1 MLLPRPLIGVM
12 NIQNKKFIINTSD
25 IILFLKNEYGL
36 ARPYARRMPQGVIDF
51 NYAVF
56 SGKQQYVFKMFNT
69 RNSEQVNFELSAL
82 QRLARFDFKTPRL
95 VLTKLNKRASTIA
108 GRPCALLRFIP
119 GRTLLHPN
127 LDDMRIIGHMLGE
140 LHVRLGKIQ
149 QKVKKQTWEP
159 KDIKRY
165 LKTCRGSIIRKRYPK
180 AGAIISFIQKELASI
195 TFPDGLPQ
203 SVTHQDVKP
212 ENIIK
217 DECGI
222 IHFIDFDACYRGIM
236 LYDVMTPII
245 WMGFT
250 KSGQLRRPYIKAII
264 TGYQHAR
271 VLTPKEKRHLYDA
284 LRFRLLREAFVWP
297 MRFSPRVAQ
306 PKSERFMRAYKKLS
320 SHKSFVESLC
330 KI

>member
-1 MLLPRPLIGVM
+1 M

-119 GRTLLHPN
+119 GRTLLRPN

-140 LHVRLGKIQ
+140 LHVRLRKIQ
-149 QKVKKQTWEP
+149 QKVRKQTWEP

-165 LKTCRGSIIRKRYPK
+165 LKMYRGSIIRKRYPK
-180 AGAIISFIQKELASI
+180 AGAIISFIQKELAGI
-195 TFPDGLPQ
+195 TFPGALPQ
-203 SVTHQDVKP
+203 GFTHQDVKP
-212 ENIIK
+212 ENIVK
-217 DECGI
+217 DSHGA
-222 IHFIDFDACYRGIM
+222 IHFIDFDACYRGIL

-245 WMGFT
+245 WTCFT
-250 KSGQLRRPYIKAII
+250 QKSRLRQHYLQSFVS
-264 TGYQHAR
+264 GYQEVR
-271 VLTPKEKRHLYDA
+271 KFEQKEKKHFFDA